1 MSNPTTV
8 AAFCPMLEPDSFL
21 ARLLGAID
29 VFIIWQLMMLAI
41 GVAVLYGRRT
51 GPIVTTFYTVYALIA
66 VGVAFLLTRI
76 GG

>member
-1 MSNPTTV
+1 M
-8 AAFCPMLEPDSFL
+8 
-21 ARLLGAID
+21 
-29 VFIIWQLMMLAI
+29 FIIWQLMVLAI

-66 VGVAFLLTRI
+66 IGVAFLLTRI

>member
-1 MSNPTTV
+1 M
-8 AAFCPMLEPDSFL
+8 AAFFPMLEPDSFL
-21 ARLLGAID
+21 ARLLSAID
-29 VFIIWQLMMLAI
+29 VFIIWQLMVLAI

-51 GPIVTTFYTVYALIA
+51 GPIVTTFYTLIA

>member
-1 MSNPTTV
+1 LSD
-8 AAFCPMLEPDSFL
+8 LEFQRWEIRIDPDL
-21 ARLLGAID
+21 D
-29 VFIIWQLMMLAI
+29 VFIIWQLMVLAI

-51 GPIVTTFYTVYALIA
+51 GPIVTTFYTLIA